1 MTSTDASR
9 QDRSNQPHAQQ
20 HSFESLLANSAPEFP
35 YERQDRKNSNQNSV
49 DHDSARRSVLPVLPI
64 LENGA
69 PSQPSM
75 RSVSAA
81 AAGAKTEH
89 EEFAGA
95 LESFRQLTLARP
107 QAHHHHH
114 LVRPWLE
121 KSSSSQGLRKARLDL
136 SVLSADRQAQ
146 PLVHPGHAEGGHRK
160 RQNEREGAS
169 EAAAESQ
176 LQGGPAPT
184 AYVERGSSAWTRES
198 SSGSN
203 LLTVL
208 HF

>member
-20 HSFESLLANSAPEFP
+20 HSFESLLANSAADLP
-35 YERQDRKNSNQNSV
+35 YERRDRKNSHQHSV

-64 LENGA
+64 LENDA
-69 PSQPSM
+69 SYQPSV
-75 RSVSAA
+75 RSVSAE
-81 AAGAKTEH
+81 AAGAKNEH
-89 EEFAGA
+89 KEFAGA
-95 LESFRQLTLARP
+95 LDSFRRLTLARP

-114 LVRPWLE
+114 LVRPWSE
-121 KSSSSQGLRKARLDL
+121 KSSSSQRLGKARLDL

-146 PLVHPGHAEGGHRK
+146 TLVHPGHAEGGNWK
-160 RQNEREGAS
+160 RQNEREGAN

-184 AYVERGSSAWTRES
+184 AYAERGSSAGTRES